1 MTLDAFNRHLLCH
14 LDGSHDRAALLERF
28 LAGPVAEGVLKVQ
41 HNGAPVEDAGEIK
54 TTLAEALEWNLYGLA
69 RAALLVE

>member
-14 LDGSHDRAALLERF
+14 LDGSHDRAALLEQF

-41 HNGAPVEDAGEIK
+41 QNGAPVEDAGEIK
-54 TTLAEALEWNLYGLA
+54 TTLAEALEWNLQGLA
-69 RAALLVE
+69 RAALLVG